1 MYSLP
6 DLSIRQLEYLVAV
19 DESTSWAEAAEA
31 VGVTPS
37 ALSQGL
43 AELERRVGVVLFE
56 RVGRRRTLHPNADV
70 LLDHARQIIGLTI
83 DLSRWSTRM
92 RNADE
97 GTISVGMIDIAAVH
111 YFPEVLQEF
120 RKEHPLLNFHLR
132 VGSSQPLT
140 QALSSGDLDLAV
152 CVEPK
157 ELKSGL
163 DKVPLLTETLS
174 IYKPDRGKLES
185 PEKWGPWVLF
195 PESSNTR
202 QIIEAAFKDKGSP
215 VETVADS
222 PQPEVLKEMVN
233 LGIGWTVL
241 PNVQAEAGP
250 RPLQPSAVLSTR
262 NLVAIIRQNAAL
274 SPAVNELLDALKKQ
288 IQ

>member
-43 AELERRVGVVLFE
+43 AELERRVGVVLLNVSVVEE
-56 RVGRRRTLHPNADV
+56 RFILMHDV

-111 YFPEVLQEF
+111 YFLRSYKNFEKNTLT
-120 RKEHPLLNFHLR
+120 KFHLR

-157 ELKSGL
+157 ELKSG
-163 DKVPLLTETLS
+163 
-174 IYKPDRGKLES
+174 
-185 PEKWGPWVLF
+185 
-195 PESSNTR
+195 
-202 QIIEAAFKDKGSP
+202 
-215 VETVADS
+215 
-222 PQPEVLKEMVN
+222 
-233 LGIGWTVL
+233 
-241 PNVQAEAGP
+241 
-250 RPLQPSAVLSTR
+250 
-262 NLVAIIRQNAAL
+262 
-274 SPAVNELLDALKKQ
+274 
-288 IQ
+288 